1 MNQTLKRSIQSIAII
16 VVVLLVLNFGYQIWT
31 KMHPTVGGKPCDI
44 QTTKTCTTQMNNG
57 QAVNFSVSPRPIR
70 EEQSTIA
77 TITLTNIIP
86 DKAQLLVYP
95 VNNNLQPQ
103 QLFPLTF
110 SKGVATVTF
119 TVLSGISAPKWVAL
133 VTLQMGTTVTAIPFR
148 FVLPKNDTPTTS

>member
-1 MNQTLKRSIQSIAII
+1 MNQKLKRSIQSIAII

-31 KMHPTVGGKPCDI
+31 KMHPVVGGKPCDI

-57 QAVNFSVSPRPIR
+57 QAVSFSVDPKPIR
-70 EEQSTIA
+70 ETQGTTA

-95 VNNNLQPQ
+95 VNNSLQPQ

-110 SKGVATVTF
+110 NKGIATVTF
-119 TVLSGISAPKWVAL
+119 TVPSGISAPKWVAL
-133 VTLQMGTTVTAIPFR
+133 VTLQVGITATAIPFR
-148 FVLPKNDTPTTS
+148 FVLPQNDTPTAQ